1 MSLIRNIG
9 KQIRYFLFVIF
20 RYPLLKAR
28 GNKLGKHIFIG
39 SHSILNHSNIGNYVY
54 IGNGSVINDCDVG
67 NYTQIAPYVQIGGM
81 IHSYWWLS
89 ISTHLSDK
97 CISGKKTII
106 GPDVWIA
113 AGCIIGQGVTIDQGA
128 VIGANSFVT
137 KDIPPYAIVYGSPAK
152 IQRFRF
158 DEAIRDKLIDSK
170 YFVNSPEQARRIL
183 QKISV
188 D

>member
-1 MSLIRNIG
+1 M
-9 KQIRYFLFVIF
+9 
-20 RYPLLKAR
+20 
-28 GNKLGKHIFIG
+28 GKHIFIG
-39 SHSILNHSNIGNYVY
+39 SHSIMNHSNIGNYVY

-113 AGCIIGQGVTIDQGA
+113 AGCIIGQGVTIGQGA